1 MYKQRE
7 GVEKAFDVY
16 KNVLNA
22 DKMHLQDNE
31 SVFGHLFV
39 SFLSLYGYCKLQCML
54 REKGMLNNPMD
65 LMGEQSLQSGI
76 RGQRTDVRGSKKVRE
91 LDEKLELNLFPK

>member
-16 KNVLNA
+16 KNVLNT
-22 DKMHLQDNE
+22 DKMYLQDNE

-39 SFLSLYGYCKLQCML
+39 S
-54 REKGMLNNPMD
+54 
-65 LMGEQSLQSGI
+65 
-76 RGQRTDVRGSKKVRE
+76 
-91 LDEKLELNLFPK
+91 